1 MASED
6 EVTGKILQIASDGK
20 DHAKIE
26 FVKACDGRAAKNTV
40 YKYITKMVDDDK
52 SLEVV
57 QGTSKEHFMPRFR
70 ITPTGMITLTEMSL
84 EKTFPSVFDGFSR
97 EDLQKVI
104 ETLGERLVLTR
115 RLFRMSI
122 EDFRKI
128 SEHLMAIG
136 PHFVDDP
143 YSLLPK
149 NAQLVSSSE
158 TEEERKQAETAPRVR
173 YFYKR
178 ENQPQQESSKTKRK
192 GRRKRDPP

>member
-20 DHAKIE
+20 DHTKIE

-52 SLEVV
+52 SLEVQ

-97 EDLQKVI
+97 EDLQKII
-104 ETLGERLVLTR
+104 ETLEERLVLTR

-149 NAQLVSSSE
+149 DAQLISSSE
-158 TEEERKQAETAPRVR
+158 PEEERKRLEKLPRVR

-178 ENQPQQESSKTKRK
+178 EVPQKEPSKTKRK
-192 GRRKRDPP
+192 GRKKQDAS